1 MNTNEKE
8 ALPQRPEF
16 S

>member
-1 MNTNEKE
+1 MNTKEKE